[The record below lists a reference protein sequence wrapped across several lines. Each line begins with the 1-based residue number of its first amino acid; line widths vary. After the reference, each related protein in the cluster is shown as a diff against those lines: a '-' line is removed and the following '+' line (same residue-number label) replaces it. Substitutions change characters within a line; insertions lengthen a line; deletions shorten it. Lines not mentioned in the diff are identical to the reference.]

1 MKGVGIVLVAIGI
14 SLLLFVL
21 YNIFINHDQIIS
33 PLPENKGVR
42 VIFIS
47 PSK

>member
-1 MKGVGIVLVAIGI
+1 MKNVGIILVAIGI

-21 YNIFINHDQIIS
+21 YNVFVHQDQIVS